1 MMLRNREQE
10 LAVSSA
16 AVELRLRVRYAETDQ
31 MKVAHHSVYYVWFE
45 AARAEFCRVRGI
57 DYGAMEATGYFLPI
71 IEARCRYR
79 APARYDDEIVIAV
92 QVLEATRR
100 TLRMAYRV
108 LREGILLAE
117 GETLQ
122 MLVGPDGRPRTFPA
136 ELACLFAAGT
146 HVLRPSKTE

>member
-1 MMLRNREQE
+1 MPTEKEQE
-10 LAVSSA
+10 TTEPSST
-16 AVELRLRVRYAETDQ
+16 VELRLRVRYAETDQ

-57 DYGAMEATGYFLPI
+57 DYGAMEAAGYFLPI

-92 QVLEATRR
+92 RVLDETRR
-100 TLRMAYRV
+100 TLRMGYRV
-108 LREGILLAE
+108 TREETLLAE

-122 MLVGPDGRPRTFPA
+122 MLVGPDGRPRIFPA
-136 ELACLFAAGT
+136 DIAALF
-146 HVLRPSKTE
+146 R